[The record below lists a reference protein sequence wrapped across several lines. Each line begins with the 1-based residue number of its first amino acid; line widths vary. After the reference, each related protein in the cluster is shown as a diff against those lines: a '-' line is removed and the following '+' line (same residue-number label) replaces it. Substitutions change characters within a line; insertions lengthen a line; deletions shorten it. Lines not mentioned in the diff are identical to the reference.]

1 MAETQTLAAPQDFGS
16 EQETQTTTE
25 SQVPADIAGNSSSAS
40 RGNLPAARP
49 GQSAGNSVFPSVREI
64 LAQPLVRRSLP
75 PILGLFTIIFFI
87 GIYFWANEGNMRAL
101 YPSMTEV
108 DRSEAYEQL
117 LATDIGVTL
126 DSSSGTL
133 MVPTERY
140 YEARMLL
147 ASAGLP
153 ANSNTQAM
161 DTFSSASSMTTSQ
174 FIEQAQYT
182 SAIEAE
188 LSKSIVQ
195 ISSIQ

>member
-25 SQVPADIAGNSSSAS
+25 SQVPADFAGNSSSAS

-49 GQSAGNSVFPSVREI
+49 EQSEGNSVFPSVREI

-108 DRSEAYEQL
+108 DRREAYEQL

-126 DSSSGTL
+126 DSS
-133 MVPTERY
+133 
-140 YEARMLL
+140 
-147 ASAGLP
+147 
-153 ANSNTQAM
+153 
-161 DTFSSASSMTTSQ
+161 
-174 FIEQAQYT
+174 
-182 SAIEAE
+182 
-188 LSKSIVQ
+188 
-195 ISSIQ
+195 